1 MHLNFS
7 RISSSRSLSQG
18 KRYFFHLLLL
28 CGPQLLWAPVAEG
41 HLQKS
46 DLEQPKDHQQ
56 EHLQQQPQTGSDRVS
71 ALTDSGTARLDR
83 GDIESA
89 RTLFDQALRLDSNYP
104 DAVLGMGRIYLE
116 NDAGAERALEYLRRA
131 TALMPI
137 NPETHY
143 YRALAHV
150 RMAKTDLGRDNA
162 QMARRELGLTLD
174 LNPSHYDAYYQLGD
188 LLKEV
193 YEDYPGAEEAF
204 SKQIAV
210 NPEHSFAR
218 MDLLKTRI
226 DLGLWD
232 NAVETAEEILSRDPS
247 AAEAYPYLAAAH
259 WRGGRPDE
267 SMRVFERYFGMLDED
282 ERNLYLDM
290 GAILTPRERE
300 EFLSLDE
307 SGRRSFRAH
316 YWGTRDPDPKTAT
329 NERLLEHFIRIAYAR
344 IEFGKQD
351 WPWDPRGDFYV
362 RYGPPDIRTGR
373 GRPFAAELIDDDVEF
388 VLNRREFEVSM
399 GLSPEAIADISGTDV
414 STTTRAGFVDASN
427 ESSGSGA
434 AITTVG
440 RDPERWIY
448 PDRGI
453 DIVFEDPIGRGHYLV
468 ASDKHRLLVTQ
479 METLLPTVS
488 VEEEKIEIIDPM
500 DSVVTFKGSD
510 GKTLLEYAFAL
521 LPDEFGAF
529 RSVTGSYA
537 TIDVDVNLYS
547 ENWELVAET
556 SEKARRLRTIPQIQ
570 INGIPL
576 FVDAT
581 RMEVEPG
588 TYRLTTMLLDPETGK
603 RATAEEVVDLP
614 DYSGSDLMVSSILPA
629 AMITQVAPGRTGTFI
644 RNDLE
649 VLPLPGRV
657 LQADQPLFIYYEI
670 YNLTKD
676 QFGGTD
682 YEVAYSVAEAPQDR
696 ALATRLFQ
704 GLASLVGAGRK
715 RAVITSSVTGSGI
728 SSDVYTYLEIDISG
742 LPPMTYEITLTVTDT
757 LTGESATSVLLF
769 RTLPAR

>member
-1 MHLNFS
+1 M
-7 RISSSRSLSQG
+7 
-18 KRYFFHLLLL
+18 L
-28 CGPQLLWAPVAEG
+28 CGLQLLWASGAEG
-41 HLQKS
+41 QLQNS
-46 DLEQPKDHQQ
+46 EFEQPGHHQQ
-56 EHLQQQPQTGSDRVS
+56 QQQQQQTARERVA
-71 ALTDSGTARLDR
+71 ALADSGTARLDR
-83 GDIESA
+83 GDTKSA
-89 RTLFDQALRLDSNYP
+89 RTLFEQALRLDNNYP
-104 DAVLGMGRIYLE
+104 DAVLGMGRVYLAD
-116 NDAGAERALEYLRRA
+116 NAGAERALEYLRRA

-137 NPETHY
+137 DPETHY

-162 QMARRELGLTLD
+162 QMARRELRFTLD
-174 LNPSHYDAYYQLGD
+174 LNPSHSDAYYQLGD

-204 SKQIAV
+204 RKQIAV
-210 NPEHSFAR
+210 NPAHPLAR
-218 MDLLKTRI
+218 MDLLKTQV
-226 DLGLWD
+226 DMGMWD
-232 NAVETAEEILSRDPS
+232 AAVETAEEILRRDSS
-247 AAEAYPYLAAAH
+247 ATEAYPYLAAAH
-259 WRGGRPDE
+259 WRGERPE
-267 SMRVFERYFGMLDED
+267 EAMQVFERYFGVIDEN

-290 GAILTPRERE
+290 GSVLTPRERE

-316 YWGTRDPDPKTAT
+316 YWGTRDPDPKTAA

-344 IEFGKQD
+344 LEFGQQD

-388 VLNRREFEVSM
+388 VLNRRDFEVSM
-399 GLSPEAIADISGTDV
+399 GLNPEAMADISGVDI
-414 STTTRAGFVDASN
+414 STSDRVGFVGASN
-427 ESSGSGA
+427 QSADTGAAASSG
-434 AITTVG
+434 G
-440 RDPERWIY
+440 RVPERWIY
-448 PDRGI
+448 PARGI
-453 DIVFEDPIGRGHYLV
+453 DIVFEDPIGRGRYLLT
-468 ASDKHRLLVTQ
+468 SDRHRLLVTQ
-479 METLLPTVS
+479 MESLLPTVS
-488 VEEEKIEIIDPM
+488 EEEEKIEIIDPM

-510 GKTLLEYAFAL
+510 GKTLVEYAFAL

-537 TIDVDVNLYS
+537 TIDVEVNLYS
-547 ENWELVAET
+547 ETWDLVAET
-556 SEKARRLRTIPQIQ
+556 SEKSRRLRTIPQIQ

-576 FVDAT
+576 FVDVT
-581 RMEVEPG
+581 RMEVAPG

-603 RATAEEVVDLP
+603 RATAEEIVDLP
-614 DYSGSDLMVSSILPA
+614 DYSGSDLMVSNILPA
-629 AMITQVAPGRTGTFI
+629 VMITQVGPGRTGTFI

-682 YEVAYSVAEAPQDR
+682 YEVAYSVAEAPQNQ

-704 GLASLVGAGRK
+704 GLASLVGAGKK
-715 RAVITSSVTGSGI
+715 RAIITSSVSSGGI
-728 SSDVYTYLEIDISG
+728 SNDVYTYLEIDLSG
-742 LPPMTYEITLTVTDT
+742 LQPMTYEVTLTVTDT
-757 LTGESATSVLLF
+757 LTGKTATSVLLF
-769 RTLPAR
+769 RTLPVR